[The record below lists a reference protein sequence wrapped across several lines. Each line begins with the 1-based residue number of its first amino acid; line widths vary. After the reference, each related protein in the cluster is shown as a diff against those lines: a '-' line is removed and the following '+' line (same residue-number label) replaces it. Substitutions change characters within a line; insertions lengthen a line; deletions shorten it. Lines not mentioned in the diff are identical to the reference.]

1 MRLEL
6 SRPTR
11 KRVGN
16 RSVQVGA
23 VEVHCLQVGLAEVRL
38 LQVSTVEVRLLQVGL
53 AEVCAFQPGGAEVG
67 PLQMGT
73 DEVYRIQTGSAEVR
87 PLQVGAEEV
96 RPLEVGA
103 EESRGLQ
110 VDAVECRCGPLQVR
124 VGEVCPLQV
133 GAMEQDPIQTGAAE
147 VQAMRVG
154 VGEVRPLQVGIEKIG
169 PLQVGAEEVRPLQVS
184 TVEVRSLQVRA
195 GEMGVPQ
202 IDGVQVKR
210 TVYAFGICEAATAKN
225 RQDRLDVGCSD
236 LQLSHLADWSG
247 GDVLAGQGWRP
258 GSTAADVGGQYLSDR
273 GAVGG
278 RVAGNPLQR
287 IDPTKP
293 HVKLW
298 VAELVDRAGEPLG
311 DLSLSAGVE
320 LPVGEV
326 GADEHDNPTEA
337 LQQGRSDFVLGP
349 QSQATGHAQTTAV
362 PPPEPRSATR
372 PRQ

>member
-73 DEVYRIQTGSAEVR
+73 DEVNRIQTGSAEVR
-87 PLQVGAEEV
+87 PLQV
-96 RPLEVGA
+96 R
-103 EESRGLQ
+103 
-110 VDAVECRCGPLQVR
+110 
-124 VGEVCPLQV
+124 
-133 GAMEQDPIQTGAAE
+133 
-147 VQAMRVG
+147 

-169 PLQVGAEEVRPLQVS
+169 PLQVGAEDVRPLQVS

-298 VAELVDRAGEPLG
+298 VAELVD
-311 DLSLSAGVE
+311 
-320 LPVGEV
+320 
-326 GADEHDNPTEA
+326 
-337 LQQGRSDFVLGP
+337 
-349 QSQATGHAQTTAV
+349 
-362 PPPEPRSATR
+362 
-372 PRQ
+372 